1 MYEALVGH
9 ARHSSETRTVGA
21 QSVLNTCILQCGC
34 SYWSSCSVQFSSC
47 AVNSAVGK
55 HRIFCHSA
63 VLYGRI
69 FRAIRRRERRTK
81 SMAAPSVASS
91 AAAARR
97 LSCVGGSTTLHPP
110 PPSAIAPT
118 APRSVCPLE
127 EPTVD
132 RCRAPSRRP
141 RLGQSVPSRSR
152 PSTGRT
158 AARAWSS
165 THRGLP
171 RPVRLPTSTTM

>member
-1 MYEALVGH
+1 MYTPMWLFILEFVNL
-9 ARHSSETRTVGA
+9 SSRTAV
-21 QSVLNTCILQCGC
+21 QS
-34 SYWSSCSVQFSSC
+34 SSVQFSSC

-97 LSCVGGSTTLHPP
+97 LSCVGGSTTLHLP

-165 THRGLP
+165 THRGLH

>member
-1 MYEALVGH
+1 MWLFILEFVNL
-9 ARHSSETRTVGA
+9 SSRTAV
-21 QSVLNTCILQCGC
+21 QS
-34 SYWSSCSVQFSSC
+34 SSVQFSSC

-132 RCRAPSRRP
+132 RPDGCSSVVVDAP
-141 RLGQSVPSRSR
+141 RS
-152 PSTGRT
+152 PP
-158 AARAWSS
+158 
-165 THRGLP
+165 P
-171 RPVRLPTSTTM
+171 RPAANIDHDVVIVGTCFLV